1 MPKKPKEIKQYEE
14 VVALVKSMG
23 FPHRTKGEVSRSF
36 KRIRTTLGQAL
47 EENELLKE
55 QLKKAKS

>member
-36 KRIRTTLGQAL
+36 KRIRETLGKAL
-47 EENELLKE
+47 EENERLKK
-55 QLKKAKS
+55 QLKHGRS